1 MRAVFGVH
9 DPQRELI
16 VRSVIFD
23 GARPTTGSH
32 LRSSA
37 GSCRSIDCRARSS
50 DCSFQLKAP
59 SAAPSRCM
67 LTALTG
73 TSGSTFGEANVRE
86 RAAAILRSASSSHA
100 RRSRTNRTMSCC
112 GMRAGA
118 VTSTA
123 PYGGLTRRYMLR
135 FFLRSTLTCTPSTV
149 MTSREISACGEVER
163 PASERARGRLRKG
176 IPDIVS
182 GQGDNNDTPI

>member
-1 MRAVFGVH
+1 
-9 DPQRELI
+9 
-16 VRSVIFD
+16 
-23 GARPTTGSH
+23 
-32 LRSSA
+32 
-37 GSCRSIDCRARSS
+37 
-50 DCSFQLKAP
+50 
-59 SAAPSRCM
+59 M

-86 RAAAILRSASSSHA
+86 RAAAILRSASSIHA

-163 PASERARGRLRKG
+163 PASERARGGCEKAYPILSAAKG
-176 IPDIVS
+176 TTTTRRFDLTYRMLLVFFFLCCVLNAMDRARSS
-182 GQGDNNDTPI
+182 GG

>member
-1 MRAVFGVH
+1 M
-9 DPQRELI
+9 
-16 VRSVIFD
+16 
-23 GARPTTGSH
+23 
-32 LRSSA
+32 
-37 GSCRSIDCRARSS
+37 
-50 DCSFQLKAP
+50 
-59 SAAPSRCM
+59 
-67 LTALTG
+67 
-73 TSGSTFGEANVRE
+73 RE
-86 RAAAILRSASSSHA
+86 RAAAILRSASSIHA
-100 RRSRTNRTMSCC
+100 RRSRTYRTMSGC

-135 FFLRSTLTCTPSTV
+135 FFLRSTLTGTPSTV

-176 IPDIVS
+176 IASERARGRLRKGIPDIVS